1 MRLGSF
7 QLYMLLVGSL
17 CGSSAPQTR
26 RGRCPLLVCVLFM
39 SDMALKL
46 TAGLLWWRLRACCST
61 GGVLMNLRT
70 AKRQWVRSADTDG
83 SFFVDTSAH
92 AQQLGLL
99 QGPSKL
105 AAGLSDVEAVAAA
118 SNGRSSSSSHNG
130 VLAGLGSPERIAAAI
145 SSADAEMQAHIA
157 AQSLSVDIQQGST
170 AGSKAGGS
178 LSSRSR
184 AKTPD
189 LSQKEL
195 LKFVRDFEPL
205 PVPAEDML
213 WGLQGDVARHR
224 CAEQQTQQ
232 CRRAKQPAWPLV
244 QVTRCLCTGHHPAG
258 PGGTA
263 HAALCCWSL
272 PVSRQ
277 CIG

>member
-1 MRLGSF
+1 
-7 QLYMLLVGSL
+7 
-17 CGSSAPQTR
+17 
-26 RGRCPLLVCVLFM
+26 
-39 SDMALKL
+39 
-46 TAGLLWWRLRACCST
+46 
-61 GGVLMNLRT
+61 MNLRT

-99 QGPSKL
+99 QGPSTL
-105 AAGLSDVEAVAAA
+105 AAGLSDVEAAAAA
-118 SNGRSSSSSHNG
+118 SNGRSSSSSSSHNG

-170 AGSKAGGS
+170 AGSMAGGS

-195 LKFVRDFEPL
+195 LKFVRDFEPV

-232 CRRAKQPAWPLV
+232 RRRAKQPARPLV
-244 QVTRCLCTGHHPAG
+244 QVTRCLCAGRHSVRNSLLLVAACQPSMHWLTHPIVFCVCDPPLAVMLLTCLSWV
-258 PGGTA
+258 PATT
-263 HAALCCWSL
+263 
-272 PVSRQ
+272 
-277 CIG
+277 